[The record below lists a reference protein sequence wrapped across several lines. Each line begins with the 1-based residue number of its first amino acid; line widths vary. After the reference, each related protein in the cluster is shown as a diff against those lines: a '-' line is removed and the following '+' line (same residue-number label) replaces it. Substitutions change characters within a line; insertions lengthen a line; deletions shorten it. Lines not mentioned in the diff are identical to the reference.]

1 MQKACFLQLKTVYA
15 TSHDILLQMSGI
27 QLQTLKEKK
36 SLFYFLIQFWEN
48 YISAFQTNNGA
59 K

>member
-1 MQKACFLQLKTVYA
+1 MQLKTVYA
-15 TSHDILLQMSGI
+15 TSHDILLHMRGI
-27 QLQTLKEKK
+27 QLQT
-36 SLFYFLIQFWEN
+36 FFFLIQFWEK

>member
-1 MQKACFLQLKTVYA
+1 MQLKTVYA
-15 TSHDILLQMSGI
+15 TSHDILLHMSGI

-36 SLFYFLIQFWEN
+36 IVILLFNPILRKIYFS
-48 YISAFQTNNGA
+48 ISN